1 VDLGVPRQPDDRLVV
16 TGVARIVRGVASG
29 AVPASSVA
37 AEHLERAASSTLNAF
52 TRVDPE
58 RALARAGAVDR
69 AIAAGESPGPLAGV
83 PVALKDLIDEAGLP
97 TTAGSSFYR
106 RVADAPATVVER
118 LEAAGAVIVGR
129 AGLHEFAFGF
139 TSENPWWGPVRNPWD
154 PATSPGGSSGG
165 SAAAV
170 AAGLAVLG
178 IGTDTGGSIRVPAA
192 LCGLV
197 GLKPTHGRV
206 PLSGVF
212 PLAESLDTI
221 GPITRTVAD
230 AAAVYP
236 VLAGFDPADPWS
248 APREVRS
255 PAGPGD
261 LPGLRVGVPHP
272 WVDRPLDEVT
282 REGFGFAL
290 EALASRRVIVEPVE
304 APLLVPPGRAADLL
318 GAEAAAVHRRW
329 FAERPGDYGVDVA
342 ARLSKAVAVTT
353 DDLVGARR
361 WQAGLRHAA
370 AALFERFDVLA
381 TPTVAVHRKLIGHDD
396 AETERGPEPARRALS
411 WFTTLVN
418 HLGVPAMA
426 LPLAAPGSP
435 PPSLQIVGPAW
446 SEHRLLEVAL
456 ALEAAGIVAP
466 ARAPGAPE

>member
-1 VDLGVPRQPDDRLVV
+1 V
-16 TGVARIVRGVASG
+16 TGAAAVARGVASG
-29 AVPASSVA
+29 TATASAVA
-37 AEHLERAASSTLNAF
+37 AEHLDRAAASNLNAF
-52 TRVDPE
+52 THTDPG
-58 RALARAGAVDR
+58 RALTRAAAVDG
-69 AIAAGESPGPLAGV
+69 AIAAGEPAGPLAGV
-83 PVALKDLIDEAGLP
+83 PVALKDLIDEAGVA

-106 RVADAPATVVER
+106 RVADVPATVVAR

-206 PLSGVF
+206 PLRGVF
-212 PLAESLDTI
+212 PLAESLDTV
-221 GPITRTVAD
+221 GPITRTVGD
-230 AAAVYP
+230 AAAAYL
-236 VLAGFDPADPWS
+236 VLAGFDPGDPWS
-248 APREVRS
+248 VPREVQPPNG
-255 PAGPGD
+255 PAD
-261 LPGLRVGVPHP
+261 LSGIRVAVPHP
-272 WVDRPLDEVT
+272 WVDRPLDGVT
-282 REGFGFAL
+282 RGGFEFAL
-290 EALASRRVIVEPVE
+290 AALAARGATVEPVE
-304 APLLVPPGRAADLL
+304 VPPLDPPGRAADLL
-318 GAEAAAVHRRW
+318 GAEVASVHRRW
-329 FAERPGDYGVDVA
+329 FAERPGEYGADVA
-342 ARLSKAVAVTT
+342 GRLEKAVAVTS
-353 DDLVGARR
+353 DDLVAARR

-411 WFTTLVN
+411 WFTALVN
-418 HLGVPAMA
+418 HLGTPAMA

-435 PPSLQIVGPAW
+435 PPSLQLVGPPW

-456 ALEAAGIVAP
+456 ALEAAGIVVA
-466 ARAPGAPE
+466 ARPPGAPE